1 MDIRSTHLFKFWQR
15 YEHHIN
21 VGALA
26 LGFLFDLWIAKRPD
40 SLNNNLLL
48 LSYLLIAG
56 GFIIILNLRD
66 VRRKEATSA
75 EPLFLLLVLQFCFGG
90 LASNLL
96 VLYGHSGTL
105 TGSAVFI
112 GLLVAMIFGNE
123 YFRNRYTILRFNIAV
138 YYFLLL
144 TYCLVAVPIFLT
156 HSIGTGVF
164 LLSCLISLLYIG
176 AFLAILFVAVFRGNR
191 TKQLFEV
198 SSLIGVILVVF
209 VGLYF
214 LNIIPPV
221 PLSLKDIG
229 VYHSVLKRSD
239 ESYIAVY
246 ETPRW
251 WEFWRETASS
261 YTLTANKS
269 AFCYSSVF
277 APTSLEA
284 PVYHK
289 WEYYN
294 PATLG
299 WEARSRIAF
308 PVQGGRDEGYRGFS
322 VKTALVAGEWRC
334 DVETAQGALI
344 GRTTFTVVPGTHEPT
359 LSQTVL

>member
-1 MDIRSTHLFKFWQR
+1 MDIRSTWAFKFWQR

-21 VGALA
+21 VAALVV
-26 LGFLFDLWIAKRPD
+26 GFLFDLWVAKRPD
-40 SLNNNLLL
+40 STFNNILL
-48 LSYLLIAG
+48 LSYLFIAG
-56 GFIIILNLRD
+56 AFIIILNLREM
-66 VRRKEATSA
+66 RRKEGRSA

-105 TGSAVFI
+105 GGSAIFV
-112 GLLVAMIFGNE
+112 GMLVALVFGNE
-123 YFRNRYTILRFNIAV
+123 YFRNRYTLLRFNIAT

-144 TYCLVAVPIFLT
+144 TYAIVAVPTFLV

-164 LLSCLISLLYIG
+164 LLSCLMSVLYIAG
-176 AFLAILFVAVFRGNR
+176 FLAILFYAVLQGNR
-191 TKQLFEV
+191 AKQLFDV
-198 SSLIGVILVVF
+198 SSLVGLILVVF

-229 VYHSVLKRSD
+229 IYHSVLKRSD
-239 ESYIAVY
+239 GTYIALY
-246 ETPRW
+246 EPTSW
-251 WEFWRETASS
+251 WEIWRDTASS
-261 YTLTANKS
+261 YSIGTTQS
-269 AFCYSSVF
+269 AFCYASVF
-277 APTSLEA
+277 APSALEA

-289 WEYYN
+289 WEYLN
-294 PATLG
+294 PASG
-299 WEARSRIAF
+299 EWEVRSRVAF

-322 VKTALVAGEWRC
+322 VKTALTPGEWRC

-344 GRTTFTVVPGTHEPT
+344 GRVSFTATTASEPK